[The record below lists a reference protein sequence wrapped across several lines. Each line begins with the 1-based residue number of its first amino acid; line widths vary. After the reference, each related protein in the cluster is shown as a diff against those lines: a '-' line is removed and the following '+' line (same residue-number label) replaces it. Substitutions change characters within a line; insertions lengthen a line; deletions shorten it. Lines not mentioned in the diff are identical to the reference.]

1 MCKRCAKLD
10 WAGVDKVK
18 PKVRF
23 KTWVGVCPRGFGIK
37 GFGPG
42 FDNKVSKISNLK

>member
-1 MCKRCAKLD
+1 MRFELSKYFLYEIRTMCKRCAKLD

-23 KTWVGVCPRGFGIK
+23 KY
-37 GFGPG
+37 
-42 FDNKVSKISNLK
+42 SL